1 MTSICD
7 RHEKERPGESLAA
20 AAGAEFGRT
29 NCVRA
34 LPAQDIHLFPWP
46 SSDSWVCPRHPHRL
60 FETPFTL
67 PCTNMGA
74 SASPRVYQPLA
85 RSDTIRLLRLEPG
98 QFSDKIQGTL
108 CHANLDENPVYI
120 ALSYVWGDAAV
131 TAPIFCN
138 GTEVSVTV
146 SLANALARLRKSNAS
161 VVVWAD
167 ALCIHQHDP
176 TERSCQ
182 VGIMAKIYKT
192 ATQVVVFLGED
203 TEDTAMAFSVLGR
216 VSSLL
221 EHEQDPRRRR
231 EAFDLGYMRGE
242 NPGIPSAED
251 PGWTAL
257 RNLYRRD
264 YFSRIWVVQ
273 EVALSA
279 RDPHVIC
286 GSHQTPWS
294 RVMRVAAFCVE
305 SSPVLNSS
313 AVKTHAPTAMYM
325 GEVRDALVAA
335 KNHWSLGLLYL
346 LIRTR
351 RSRATDRRDKL
362 FALYG
367 LANDISGSGGPL
379 LKADYAMNVQD
390 VLLHVMEFLVRR
402 GETWPA
408 LSYAGLHAGRAEN
421 LPSWVPDWSS
431 DSHGSN
437 PLQSWRCT
445 EGYNAAAGF
454 SWQPAL
460 ATNEK
465 TMQVLGIPIGKVQ
478 SVFALSKHYIT
489 IIPELRQPG
498 RLRSLWT
505 DIVAPLGSRYPGGGT
520 VADAFWRTLIANKDP
535 SAQPAP
541 AEFIRHFLAFWRL
554 NRLADLAAEALGRT
568 ATSSVFIDIDYIAAS
583 KRVRGAMFSNSDQ
596 RAAYKRYHSRVLREQ
611 GSPCIG
617 KSGAAHDA
625 VCTNCAKVNDPM
637 LFERKGF
644 SPLREDDP
652 SLAMMDDPFVAEW
665 FSGLRTDQEEEHP
678 MITADYDQYMK
689 SFGWTVAG
697 RSFIVT
703 ENGLMGL
710 VPGTTQVGD
719 VVAVIAGAR
728 TPFVLRS
735 LTGDGEGRERFALVG
750 EAYVH
755 GVMGGEAV
763 KLDGEGQAA
772 WREMELE

>member
-1 MTSICD
+1 MD
-7 RHEKERPGESLAA
+7 
-20 AAGAEFGRT
+20 
-29 NCVRA
+29 
-34 LPAQDIHLFPWP
+34 
-46 SSDSWVCPRHPHRL
+46 
-60 FETPFTL
+60 
-67 PCTNMGA
+67 A
-74 SASPRVYQPLA
+74 SASPLIYQPLA
-85 RSDTIRLLRLEPG
+85 RSDAIRLLRLEPG
-98 QFSDKIQGTL
+98 QFSDKVQGTL
-108 CHANLDENPVYI
+108 CHANLDKKPVYI
-120 ALSYVWGDAAV
+120 ALSYVWGDPAV

-138 GTEVSVTV
+138 GTEIGVTV

-167 ALCIHQHDP
+167 ALCINQADAA
-176 TERSCQ
+176 ERSRQ

-203 TEDTAMAFSVLGR
+203 TEDTAIAFSVLGR

-221 EHEQDPRRRR
+221 EHEQDPDRRLK
-231 EAFDLGYMRGE
+231 AFNLGYLRGE
-242 NPGIPSAED
+242 NPGIPPAED

-279 RDPHVIC
+279 REPRVIC
-286 GSHQTPWS
+286 GSHQAPWS
-294 RVMRVAAFCVE
+294 KVIRVATFCVR
-305 SSPVLNSS
+305 SSPVLNNG
-313 AVKTHAPTAMYM
+313 AVKTHAPTATYM
-325 GEVRDALVAA
+325 NEVRDALAVA
-335 KNHWSLGLLYL
+335 KNHWSLELLYL

-379 LKADYAMNVQD
+379 LKADYAMSVRD

-402 GETWPA
+402 GKTWPA

-431 DSHGSN
+431 DSHGPN
-437 PLQSWRCT
+437 PLQSWQGT
-445 EGYNAAAGF
+445 EGYNAAANF
-454 SWQPAL
+454 SWQPTL
-460 ATNEK
+460 AANEK

-478 SVFALSKHYIT
+478 SVFALSKNYIT

-505 DIVAPLGSRYPGGGT
+505 DIVAPLGSRYPGGCT
-520 VADAFWRTLIANKDP
+520 VVDAFWRTLIANKDP
-535 SAQPAP
+535 RARPAP
-541 AEFIRHFLAFWRL
+541 AGFNRHFLAFWRL

-568 ATSSVFIDIDYIAAS
+568 ATSPVSIDIDYIAAS
-583 KRVRGAMFSNSDQ
+583 KRVRDNIFSNSDQ
-596 RAAYKRYHSRVLREQ
+596 RAAYKRYYSRVLREQ
-611 GSPCIG
+611 GWPCIG
-617 KSGAAHDA
+617 KSAGAHNAL
-625 VCTNCAKVNDPM
+625 CKNCALVNDPM
-637 LFERKGF
+637 LFELMGF
-644 SPLREDDP
+644 GPLKEDDP

-665 FSGLRTDQEEEHP
+665 FSGMRTDQEEEHP

-689 SFGWTVAG
+689 SFGWTVTG

-703 ENGLMGL
+703 EDRRIGLA
-710 VPGTTQVGD
+710 PGTTRVGD
-719 VVAVIAGAR
+719 IVAIIGGAH

-735 LTGDGEGRERFALVG
+735 LTGDGEGRKRFALVG

-755 GVMGGEAV
+755 GVMSGEAV
-763 KLDGEGQAA
+763 ELDGEGQPA
-772 WREMELE
+772 WRNIELE